1 MVVFLIALVAGAPSC
16 GSCHQ
21 AIQESYRQ
29 TAHALTSS
37 RASSDAIRGSFV
49 TGHNVLRTASK
60 DVYFRMERQDDAF
73 YVAAYDH
80 DVVRRER
87 FALVMGSGRRG
98 QSYLFDKRGALFQ
111 LPVSWSA
118 AADGWVLSPG
128 YADGQANFGR
138 EIRPSCMACHSTI
151 GDGQLLAG
159 LTCAKCHGSGEQHSD
174 LRNPARLEREARIA
188 LCAQCHSGTDP
199 EAAAEVHGNQ
209 VGLLRRSR
217 CFQSSGMTCG
227 TCHDVHRMDRSLV
240 ALSAKCAQCHAAGA
254 CEMSG
259 RADNC
264 IDCHMPRQ
272 ESRAITFR
280 VAGKSMAQR
289 YRTHTIA
296 IY

>member
-1 MVVFLIALVAGAPSC
+1 MVNLLIALMAGTPSC
-16 GSCHQ
+16 AACHQ

-37 RASSDAIRGSFV
+37 RASSDTIRGSFV
-49 TGHNVLRTASK
+49 AGHNLLRTASEE
-60 DVYFRMERQDDAF
+60 VYFRMERRDETF
-73 YVAAYDH
+73 YVVAYDH
-80 DVVRRER
+80 GAVRRER
-87 FALVMGSGRRG
+87 FSLVLGSGRRG
-98 QSYLFDKRGALFQ
+98 QSYLFDKGASLFQ

-128 YADGQANFGR
+128 YADGQANFSR
-138 EIRPSCMACHSTI
+138 EIRPSCMSCHSTLAR
-151 GDGQLLAG
+151 GELLAG
-159 LTCAKCHGSGEQHSD
+159 ITCAKCHGPGEQHPD
-174 LRNPARLEREARIA
+174 IRNPARLDREARIA
-188 LCAQCHSGTDP
+188 LCAECHSGTDP
-199 EAAAEVHGNQ
+199 NAAAEVHGNQ

-217 CFQSSGMTCG
+217 CFRSSGMTCG
-227 TCHDVHRMDRSLV
+227 TCHDVHRMERGLA
-240 ALSAKCAQCHAAGA
+240 ALSSKCAQCHAEGA
-254 CEMSG
+254 CKMSG

-280 VAGKSMAQR
+280 AGGKLMAQR